1 MPDDPNVAVVD
12 AGAPPAAAPA
22 PESNEAKPLF
32 SADKLPSLV
41 RRLMDVT
48 NDGPDKKEE
57 AKEPAKD
64 AKAETAKAE
73 VKADAKSD
81 AKADEKPI
89 TLRKPKVSRPALPVI
104 EPAKPAVAAVAAK
117 PDPKW
122 EEALKENEREM
133 LSDARE
139 AAELVPGKYKEL
151 PTKVEAFLKKHSDI
165 VNREGF
171 DEQAPDYK
179 AWVEANM
186 PRLNRK
192 EIREIET
199 VRVTGEVRKEQEA
212 KFADLKYDLYRKQK
226 EPEIEQHGQALYNNL
241 VAVGMPDELAE
252 AVKKDGA
259 VKASSAMKL
268 EVEAI
273 GDVCARTADQI
284 KEMVRLTEKDPA
296 TGRPLAIEATDPSDP
311 KYAVHERLRA
321 VMDEACSRFQK
332 EAPADKQF
340 VNGRW
345 FVTREEWSR
354 VRPDARGQFW
364 TFSNNQLIE
373 YMKSQ
378 VKPQVEA
385 EIAARRKRLEGYG
398 FTRTQ
403 AAPAPAAPPPTPPAT
418 GNAAPRGAPI
428 PGAAESGAKSDVD
441 PRAAKLLAAWAQ
453 T

>member
-1 MPDDPNVAVVD
+1 MPDDAPNVAVVD
-12 AGAPPAAAPA
+12 AGAQPAAAAPTPPA
-22 PESNEAKPLF
+22 TG
-32 SADKLPSLV
+32 KLVTEQYPDLV
-41 RRLMDVT
+41 RRLIDASVEET
-48 NDGPDKKEE
+48 DKPDKPKEE
-57 AKEPAKD
+57 KPREAPKTAEP
-64 AKAETAKAE
+64 AKAE
-73 VKADAKSD
+73 VKAEP
-81 AKADEKPI
+81 KADEKPI
-89 TLRKPKVSRPALPVI
+89 TVRRQKVVRPALPVI
-104 EPAKPAVAAVAAK
+104 EPPKPAVAEVAAK

-133 LSDARE
+133 LADARE
-139 AAELVPGKYKEL
+139 AAEIVPGKYKEL
-151 PTKVEAFLKKHSDI
+151 PTKVEAFLKKHSEI

-171 DEQAPDYK
+171 DESAPDYK

-186 PRLNRK
+186 PKLSRK

-199 VRVTGEVRKEQEA
+199 VRVTREVEGKQEA
-212 KFADLKYDLYRKQK
+212 KFADLKYEMYRKQK

-241 VAVGMPDELAE
+241 VAVAMPDELAE

-259 VKASSAMKL
+259 VKASAAMKL

-296 TGRPLAIEATDPSDP
+296 TGRPLATEATDPSDP
-311 KYAVHERLRA
+311 KYAIHERLRK

-332 EAPADKQF
+332 EAAADQQL

-345 FVTREEWSR
+345 FVTREEWGR
-354 VRPDARGQFW
+354 IRPESRGQYW
-364 TFSNNQLIE
+364 TFSNAQLIE

-385 EIAARRKRLEGYG
+385 EIALRRKKLEGYG
-398 FTRTQ
+398 FTRAQ
-403 AAPAPAAPPPTPPAT
+403 AAAAVKQEPAPKPEPA

-428 PGAAESGAKSDVD
+428 PGAGDNGTKPDID
-441 PRAAKLLAAWAQ
+441 PRAAKVMAAWAQ
-453 T
+453 A